1 MKTYQVLMTKV
12 YEVRVR
18 AESRDHV
25 EELLDEFDE
34 FADWDEFLKIDTLD
48 IEEDD
53 GFILE
58 EDRNYV

>member
-1 MKTYQVLMTKV
+1 MTKI

-18 AESRDHV
+18 AEGRDHAK
-25 EELLDEFDE
+25 ELFEE
-34 FADWDEFLKIDTLD
+34 FADWDEFLKVHTLD

-58 EDRNYV
+58 DVDA

>member
-1 MKTYQVLMTKV
+1 MKTYQIFMTKI

-18 AESRDHV
+18 AEGRDHAK
-25 EELLDEFDE
+25 ELFEE
-34 FADWDEFLKIDTLD
+34 FADWDEFLKVHTLD

-58 EDRNYV
+58 DVDA

>member
-1 MKTYQVLMTKV
+1 MKTYQVFMTKV

-18 AESRDHV
+18 AESRDHA
-25 EELLDEFDE
+25 EELLDE
-34 FADWDEFLKIDTLD
+34 FADWDEFLKIHNLD

>member
-1 MKTYQVLMTKV
+1 MTKV